1 MRLMKSWRMAALAG
15 ALLWAACSK
24 EQAPAPAPAPKP
36 VVAAEP
42 EAAAPEPAEE
52 AEPEPEAAA
61 EEAAAEPQ
69 APKAPRVDDGVRPE
83 FKVGQNRDDVMKL
96 FDGCAERRVFIPP
109 GPGSVYV
116 EVYQAI
122 NDEACIKRLGDRHF
136 IIKGG
141 VLHSIDPG
149 RMAEPQYV
157 PPPEG
162 V

>member
-1 MRLMKSWRMAALAG
+1 MRLMTTWRVAALAG
-15 ALLWAACSK
+15 ALLWGACSK
-24 EQAPAPAPAPKP
+24 EPAPTPAPAQKP
-36 VVAAEP
+36 VQAAQEPAAEP
-42 EAAAPEPAEE
+42 EQAEE
-52 AEPEPEAAA
+52 EVAEAEAPA
-61 EEAAAEPQ
+61 EEAAAEPE
-69 APKAPRVDDGVRPE
+69 APRAPRVDDGERPE
-83 FKVGQNRDDVMKL
+83 FKVGQNRDEVMKL

-109 GPGSVYV
+109 GPKNLYV

-136 IIKGG
+136 LIRGG
-141 VLHSIDPG
+141 VLHSITPG